1 MYDEIYSLNFTSS
14 FLLSTIFL
22 IINII
27 FFFNIYFKSLDNK
40 KLSTGLYQP
49 ILIFFLIFLFIQ
61 LF

>member
-27 FFFNIYFKSLDNK
+27 FCFNIYFKSLDNK
-40 KLSTGLYQP
+40 NCPLAYISQY
-49 ILIFFLIFLFIQ
+49 
-61 LF
+61 